1 MQTTEESGMSY
12 RIQVHRVEVAD
23 CACGASLLIPDR
35 MREKKSGRCPVCGS
49 KIEMLRDHDGYD
61 SVSMETR
68 RAFEA
73 GAPNRG
79 IMGE

>member
-1 MQTTEESGMSY
+1 
-12 RIQVHRVEVAD
+12 
-23 CACGASLLIPDR
+23 
-35 MREKKSGRCPVCGS
+35 MREHERGRCPVCGS
-49 KIEMLRDHDGYD
+49 RIELVRDHDAYE

-73 GAPNRG
+73 GAPDRG

>member
-1 MQTTEESGMSY
+1 MLTAKERGLSY

-35 MREKKSGRCPVCGS
+35 MREHEGGRCPVCGS
-49 KIEMLRDHDGYD
+49 KIELSRDHDGYD
-61 SVSMETR
+61 SISMGTR